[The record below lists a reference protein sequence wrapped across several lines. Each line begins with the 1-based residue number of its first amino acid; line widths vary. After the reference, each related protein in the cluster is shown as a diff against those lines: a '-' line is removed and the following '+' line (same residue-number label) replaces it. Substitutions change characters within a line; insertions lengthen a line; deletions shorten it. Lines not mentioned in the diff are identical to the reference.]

1 MNMKKAFLVSS
12 GYLVWALNQP
22 GFLCKMHRNSGED
35 GDDDVGVVDVGELEL
50 DDQGRAL
57 LCEHWEW
64 CGRGRKLQ
72 MELTR

>member
-1 MNMKKAFLVSS
+1 MSS

-35 GDDDVGVVDVGELEL
+35 GDDGLGADDVVVCELEL

-57 LCEHWEW
+57 FCEH
-64 CGRGRKLQ
+64 
-72 MELTR
+72 

>member
-35 GDDDVGVVDVGELEL
+35 GYAGDDGLNVHDVVADELEL

-57 LCEHWEW
+57 LCEH
-64 CGRGRKLQ
+64 
-72 MELTR
+72 

>member
-1 MNMKKAFLVSS
+1 MSS

-22 GFLCKMHRNSGED
+22 GFLCKRHRNSGED
-35 GDDDVGVVDVGELEL
+35 GDDGLGVDDVVVGELEL

-57 LCEHWEW
+57 LCEHWGW

-72 MELTR
+72 VELTR

>member
-1 MNMKKAFLVSS
+1 MYNVHEKAFLVSS

-35 GDDDVGVVDVGELEL
+35 GDDGLGADDVVVGELEL

-57 LCEHWEW
+57 LCEH
-64 CGRGRKLQ
+64 
-72 MELTR
+72 